1 MLWRYALFSCALG
14 MAGLP
19 IYIHAPKYFVE
30 QYEIS
35 LATLGLALLLLRSID
50 FFQDPLLGRLA
61 SSSLSRRSVPLWIA
75 TAFMCFGMIFLFAIP
90 AVISPI
96 LWFSISLIILFSG
109 FSFAYIRIYALGVEA
124 FGMEGQIKI
133 AKWRE
138 AGTLIG
144 ICLAAAAPTIL
155 SINGSDGYENFAFLF
170 CFLMIIAT
178 FLMSSDFSK
187 NFAKVK
193 KHTTSVFPKDAGLQT
208 LLLFV
213 FLNAMPVAV
222 TSTLY
227 LFYVDHVLGLEA
239 MGGPLLILF
248 FLSAAFSAPF
258 WTKWAEHYGALQVLR
273 VSMLVS
279 ILSFVWAYNLN
290 AGEVIAFSIIC
301 FATGLSLGA
310 DMTLL
315 PAIFAKRLAKTKYDA
330 NTGFGIWNF
339 SNKLALALT
348 AGILLPLMEFAGFET
363 QDMRSTLSREVLII
377 SYAIVPCGLK
387 VLTLIWLQN
396 LIRKDKKNYE
406 RLV

>member
-35 LATLGLALLLLRSID
+35 LATLGLTLLLLRSID

-61 SSSLSRRSVPLWIA
+61 SSTMSRGSVPLWIA
-75 TAFMCFGMIFLFAIP
+75 TAFMCFGMILLFAIP
-90 AVISPI
+90 AFISPI

-109 FSFAYIRIYALGVEA
+109 FSFAYIRMYALGVEV

-155 SINGSDGYENFAFLF
+155 SITGANGYKNFALLF
-170 CFLMIIAT
+170 CSLIIIAT
-178 FLMSSDFSK
+178 FIMASEFSK
-187 NFAKVK
+187 TCFKVQ
-193 KHTTSVFPKDAGLQT
+193 KHITSVFPKDAGLQR

-248 FLSAAFSAPF
+248 FLSAAFSAPL
-258 WTKWAEHYGALQVLR
+258 WTRWAEQYGALQVLR
-273 VSMLVS
+273 ISILVS
-279 ILSFVWAYNLN
+279 VLSFFWAYNLN
-290 AGEVIAFSIIC
+290 TGEVISFSIIC
-301 FATGLSLGA
+301 FATGFSLGA
-310 DMTLL
+310 DMTIL
-315 PAIFAKRLAKTKYDA
+315 PAIFAKRLAKTKHDP

-339 SNKLALALT
+339 SNKLALALM
-348 AGILLPLMEFAGFET
+348 AGILLPIMELAGFET
-363 QDMRSTLSREVLII
+363 QDMRSSLSREVLTI

-387 VLTLIWLQN
+387 IFALIWLQN
-396 LIRKDKKNYE
+396 LIGRGEN
-406 RLV
+406 L

>member
-35 LATLGLALLLLRSID
+35 LATLGLALLILRSID

-61 SSSLSRRSVPLWIA
+61 SSTLSRGSFPLWIS
-75 TAFMCFGMIFLFAIP
+75 TAFMCFGMMLLFAIP
-90 AVISPI
+90 AVISPL

-109 FSFAYIRIYALGVEA
+109 FSFAYIRLYALGVEA
-124 FGMEGQIKI
+124 FGMEDQIKI
-133 AKWRE
+133 ARWRE

-155 SINGSDGYENFAFLF
+155 SILGSNGYKNFAFLF
-170 CFLMIIAT
+170 CSLIIVAT
-178 FLMSSDFSK
+178 FLINSEFSK
-187 NFAKVK
+187 TFVKVQK
-193 KHTTSVFPKDAGLQT
+193 RITSVFPKDTGLQR

-213 FLNAMPVAV
+213 FLNALPVAV

-227 LFYVDHVLGLEA
+227 LFYVDHVLGLDA
-239 MGGPLLILF
+239 LGGALLILF

-258 WTKWAEHYGALQVLR
+258 WTRWAEQYGGLQVLR
-273 VSMLVS
+273 ISMLVS
-279 ILSFVWAYNLN
+279 ILSFIWAYNLN

-310 DMTLL
+310 DMTIL
-315 PAIFAKRLAKTKYDA
+315 PAIFAKRLAKTKHDA
-330 NTGFGIWNF
+330 NAGFGIWNF

-348 AGILLPLMEFAGFET
+348 AGILLPIMEFAGFET
-363 QDMRSTLSREVLII
+363 QDMRSSLSREILTI
-377 SYAIVPCGLK
+377 SYAIIPCGLK
-387 VLTLIWLQN
+387 ILALIWLQT
-396 LIRKDKKNYE
+396 LIRRDKN
-406 RLV
+406 L

>member
-1 MLWRYALFSCALG
+1 MMLWRYALFSCTLG

-30 QYEIS
+30 QYEIN
-35 LATLGLALLLLRSID
+35 LATLGLALLLLRSVD

-61 SSSLSRRSVPLWIA
+61 SSTLSRGSSPLWIA
-75 TAFMCFGMIFLFAIP
+75 TAFMCLGMILLFAIP
-90 AVISPI
+90 AVTSPI

-109 FSFAYIRIYALGVEA
+109 FSFAYIRIYAFGVEA
-124 FGMEGQIKI
+124 FGMDGQIKI

-138 AGTLIG
+138 GGTLIG
-144 ICLAAAAPTIL
+144 ICLAAAAPSTL
-155 SINGSDGYENFAFLF
+155 SITGSNGYKNFAFLF
-170 CFLMIIAT
+170 CALIIIAT
-178 FLMSSDFSK
+178 FLMTSDFSK
-187 NFAKVK
+187 TFFKVQK
-193 KHTTSVFPKDAGLQT
+193 QTTSIFPKDVGLQR

-227 LFYVDHVLGLEA
+227 LFYVDHVLGLEV

-258 WTKWAEHYGALQVLR
+258 WTRWAEHYGALQVLR
-273 VSMLVS
+273 ISMLVS

-310 DMTLL
+310 DMTIL
-315 PAIFAKRLAKTKYDA
+315 PAIFAQRLAKTKHDP

-339 SNKLALALT
+339 SNKLALAFT

-363 QDMRSTLSREVLII
+363 QDMRSSLSTEVLKI

-387 VLTLIWLQN
+387 IFALIWLQN
-396 LIRKDKKNYE
+396 LIGRDKN
-406 RLV
+406 L

>member
-30 QYEIS
+30 HYEIS
-35 LATLGLALLLLRSID
+35 LATLGLTLLLLRSID

-61 SSSLSRRSVPLWIA
+61 SSTVSRGSVPLWIA
-75 TAFMCFGMIFLFAIP
+75 TAFMCFGMILLFAIP
-90 AVISPI
+90 AFIFPI
-96 LWFSISLIILFSG
+96 LWFSISLIFLFSG

-138 AGTLIG
+138 VGTLIG

-155 SINGSDGYENFAFLF
+155 SITGSNGYKNFAFLF
-170 CFLMIIAT
+170 CSLIITAT
-178 FLMSSDFSK
+178 FLMSSDLN
-187 NFAKVK
+187 NFFKVQK
-193 KHTTSVFPKDAGLQT
+193 QTTSVFPKDAGLKR

-227 LFYVDHVLGLEA
+227 LFYVDNVLGLEA

-258 WTKWAEHYGALQVLR
+258 WTRWAEQYGALQVLR
-273 VSMLVS
+273 ISMLVS

-310 DMTLL
+310 DMTIL
-315 PAIFAKRLAKTKYDA
+315 PAIFAKRLAKTKHDP

-339 SNKLALALT
+339 SNKLALALM
-348 AGILLPLMEFAGFET
+348 AGILLPIMELAGFET
-363 QDMRSTLSREVLII
+363 QDMRSSLSREVLTI

-387 VLTLIWLQN
+387 IFALIWLQN
-396 LIRKDKKNYE
+396 MIGRSKN
-406 RLV
+406 L

>member
-1 MLWRYALFSCALG
+1 MLWRYALFSCTLG

-30 QYEIS
+30 QYEIN
-35 LATLGLALLLLRSID
+35 LATLGLALLLLRSVD

-61 SSSLSRRSVPLWIA
+61 SSTLSRGSSPLWIA
-75 TAFMCFGMIFLFAIP
+75 TAFMCLGMILLFAIP
-90 AVISPI
+90 AVTSPI

-109 FSFAYIRIYALGVEA
+109 FSFAYIRIYAFGVEA
-124 FGMEGQIKI
+124 FGMDGQIKI

-138 AGTLIG
+138 GGTLIG
-144 ICLAAAAPTIL
+144 ICLAAAAPSIL
-155 SINGSDGYENFAFLF
+155 SITGSNGYKNFAFLF
-170 CFLMIIAT
+170 CALIIIAT
-178 FLMSSDFSK
+178 FLMTSDFSK
-187 NFAKVK
+187 TFFKVQK
-193 KHTTSVFPKDAGLQT
+193 QTTSIFPKDVGLQR

-227 LFYVDHVLGLEA
+227 LFYVDHVLGLEV

-258 WTKWAEHYGALQVLR
+258 WTRWAEHYGALQVLR
-273 VSMLVS
+273 ISMLVS

-310 DMTLL
+310 DMTIL
-315 PAIFAKRLAKTKYDA
+315 PAIFAQRLAKTKHDP

-339 SNKLALALT
+339 SNKLALAFT

-363 QDMRSTLSREVLII
+363 QDMRSSLSTEVLKI

-387 VLTLIWLQN
+387 IFALIWLQN
-396 LIRKDKKNYE
+396 LIGRDKK
-406 RLV
+406 L

>member
-1 MLWRYALFSCALG
+1 

-61 SSSLSRRSVPLWIA
+61 SSTLSLGSFPLWIA
-75 TAFMCFGMIFLFAIP
+75 TAFMCFGMVLLFAIP
-90 AVISPI
+90 AVTSPL

-124 FGMEGQIKI
+124 FGLEGQIRI

-155 SINGSDGYENFAFLF
+155 SITGSNGYKNFAFLF
-170 CFLMIIAT
+170 CSLIIVATALMN
-178 FLMSSDFSK
+178 SDFSK
-187 NFAKVK
+187 TFVKVQK
-193 KHTTSVFPKDAGLQT
+193 QVTSVFPKDSGLQR
-208 LLLFV
+208 LLFFV
-213 FLNAMPVAV
+213 FLNALPVAV

-239 MGGPLLILF
+239 VGGALLILF

-258 WTKWAEHYGALQVLR
+258 WTRWAEHYGALKVLR
-273 VSMLVS
+273 ISMFVS

-310 DMTLL
+310 DMTIL
-315 PAIFAKRLAKTKYDA
+315 PAIFAKRLAKTKHDA
-330 NTGFGIWNF
+330 NAGFGIWNF

-348 AGILLPLMEFAGFET
+348 AGILLPIMEFAGFET
-363 QDMRSTLSREVLII
+363 QDMRSSLSREVLTM

-387 VLTLIWLQN
+387 ILALIWLQN
-396 LIRKDKKNYE
+396 LIIRDKN
-406 RLV
+406 L

>member
-35 LATLGLALLLLRSID
+35 LATLGLALLILRSID

-61 SSSLSRRSVPLWIA
+61 SSTLSRGSFPLWIS
-75 TAFMCFGMIFLFAIP
+75 TAFMCFGMILLFAIP
-90 AVISPI
+90 AVISPL

-109 FSFAYIRIYALGVEA
+109 FSFAYIRLYALGVEA
-124 FGMEGQIKI
+124 FGMEDQIKI
-133 AKWRE
+133 ARWRE

-155 SINGSDGYENFAFLF
+155 SILGSNGYKNFAFLF
-170 CFLMIIAT
+170 CSLIIVAT
-178 FLMSSDFSK
+178 FLINSDFSK
-187 NFAKVK
+187 TFVK
-193 KHTTSVFPKDAGLQT
+193 AQKRITSVFPKDSGLQR

-213 FLNAMPVAV
+213 FLNALPVAV

-227 LFYVDHVLGLEA
+227 LFYVDHVLGLDA
-239 MGGPLLILF
+239 LGGALLILF

-258 WTKWAEHYGALQVLR
+258 WTRWAEQYGGLQVLR
-273 VSMLVS
+273 ISMLVS
-279 ILSFVWAYNLN
+279 ILSFIWAYNLN

-310 DMTLL
+310 DMTIL
-315 PAIFAKRLAKTKYDA
+315 PAIFAKRLAKTKHDA
-330 NTGFGIWNF
+330 NAGFGIWNF

-348 AGILLPLMEFAGFET
+348 AGILLPIMEFAGFET
-363 QDMRSTLSREVLII
+363 QDMRSSLSREILTI
-377 SYAIVPCGLK
+377 SYAIIPCGLK
-387 VLTLIWLQN
+387 ILALIWLQT
-396 LIRKDKKNYE
+396 LIRRDKN
-406 RLV
+406 L

>member
-30 QYEIS
+30 QYEIN
-35 LATLGLALLLLRSID
+35 LATLGLALLLLRSVD

-61 SSSLSRRSVPLWIA
+61 SSTLSRGSSPLWIA
-75 TAFMCFGMIFLFAIP
+75 TAFMCLGMILLFAIP
-90 AVISPI
+90 AVTSPI

-109 FSFAYIRIYALGVEA
+109 FSFAYIRIYAFGVEA
-124 FGMEGQIKI
+124 FGMDGQIKI

-138 AGTLIG
+138 GGTLIG
-144 ICLAAAAPTIL
+144 ICLAAAAPSIL
-155 SINGSDGYENFAFLF
+155 SITGSNGYKNFAFLF
-170 CFLMIIAT
+170 CALIIIAT
-178 FLMSSDFSK
+178 FLMTSDFSK
-187 NFAKVK
+187 TFFKVQK
-193 KHTTSVFPKDAGLQT
+193 QTTSIFPKDVGLQR

-227 LFYVDHVLGLEA
+227 LFYVDHVLGLEV

-258 WTKWAEHYGALQVLR
+258 WTRWAEHYGALQVLR

-310 DMTLL
+310 DMTIL
-315 PAIFAKRLAKTKYDA
+315 PAIFAQRLAKTKHDP

-339 SNKLALALT
+339 SNKLALAFT

-363 QDMRSTLSREVLII
+363 QDMRSSLSTEVLKI

-387 VLTLIWLQN
+387 IFALIWLQN
-396 LIRKDKKNYE
+396 LIGRDKNI
-406 RLV
+406 

>member
-50 FFQDPLLGRLA
+50 FFQDPFLGRLA
-61 SSSLSRRSVPLWIA
+61 SSTLSRGSFPLWIA
-75 TAFMCFGMIFLFAIP
+75 TAFMCFGMVFLFAIP
-90 AVISPI
+90 AVTSPL
-96 LWFSISLIILFSG
+96 LWFSISLISLFSG
-109 FSFAYIRIYALGVEA
+109 FSFAYIRIYAIGVEV
-124 FGMEGQIKI
+124 FGMEVQIRI

-155 SINGSDGYENFAFLF
+155 SITGSNGYKNFAFLF
-170 CFLMIIAT
+170 CSLIIVATALMN
-178 FLMSSDFSK
+178 SDFSK
-187 NFAKVK
+187 TFFKVQK
-193 KHTTSVFPKDAGLQT
+193 QINSVFPKDSGLQK

-213 FLNAMPVAV
+213 FLNALPVAV

-239 MGGPLLILF
+239 IGGALLILF

-258 WTKWAEHYGALQVLR
+258 WTRWAEHYGALKMLR
-273 VSMLVS
+273 ISILVS
-279 ILSFVWAYNLN
+279 ILSFVGAYNLN

-310 DMTLL
+310 DMTIL
-315 PAIFAKRLAKTKYDA
+315 PAIFAKRLAKTKHDA
-330 NTGFGIWNF
+330 NAGFGIWNF

-348 AGILLPLMEFAGFET
+348 AGILLPIMEFAGFET
-363 QDMRSTLSREVLII
+363 QDMRSSLSREILTV

-387 VLTLIWLQN
+387 VLALIWLQN
-396 LIRKDKKNYE
+396 LIIRDKN
-406 RLV
+406 L

>member
-30 QYEIS
+30 QYEIN
-35 LATLGLALLLLRSID
+35 LAILGLALLLLRSID

-61 SSSLSRRSVPLWIA
+61 SSTLSRGSGPLWIA
-75 TAFMCFGMIFLFAIP
+75 TAFMCFGMILLFAIP
-90 AVISPI
+90 AVTSPI

-109 FSFAYIRIYALGVEA
+109 FSFAYIRIYAFGVEA
-124 FGMEGQIKI
+124 FGMDGQIKI

-138 AGTLIG
+138 GGTLIG
-144 ICLAAAAPTIL
+144 ICLAAAAPSIL
-155 SINGSDGYENFAFLF
+155 SINGSNGYKNFAFLF
-170 CFLMIIAT
+170 CALIIIAT
-178 FLMSSDFSK
+178 FFMTSDFSK
-187 NFAKVK
+187 TFFKVQK
-193 KHTTSVFPKDAGLQT
+193 QTTSIFPKDVGLRR

-213 FLNAMPVAV
+213 FLNAMPIAV

-227 LFYVDHVLGLEA
+227 LFYVDHVLGLEV

-258 WTKWAEHYGALQVLR
+258 WTRWAEYYGALQVLR
-273 VSMLVS
+273 ISMLVS
-279 ILSFVWAYNLN
+279 IFSFVWAYNLN

-310 DMTLL
+310 DMTIL
-315 PAIFAKRLAKTKYDA
+315 PAIFAQRLAKTKHDP
-330 NTGFGIWNF
+330 NIGFGIWNF
-339 SNKLALALT
+339 SNKLALAFT

-363 QDMRSTLSREVLII
+363 QDMRSSLSREVLTI

-387 VLTLIWLQN
+387 IFALIWLQN
-396 LIRKDKKNYE
+396 LIGRDKN
-406 RLV
+406 L

>member
-1 MLWRYALFSCALG
+1 MMLWRYALFSCALG

-30 QYEIS
+30 QYEIN
-35 LATLGLALLLLRSID
+35 LATLGLALLLLRSVD

-61 SSSLSRRSVPLWIA
+61 SSTLSRGSSPLWIA
-75 TAFMCFGMIFLFAIP
+75 TAFMCLGMILLFAIP
-90 AVISPI
+90 AVTSPI

-109 FSFAYIRIYALGVEA
+109 FSFSYIRIYAFGVEA
-124 FGMEGQIKI
+124 FGMDGQIKI

-138 AGTLIG
+138 GGTLIG
-144 ICLAAAAPTIL
+144 ICLAAAAPSIL
-155 SINGSDGYENFAFLF
+155 SITGSNGYKNFAFLF
-170 CFLMIIAT
+170 CALIIIAT
-178 FLMSSDFSK
+178 FLMTSDFSK
-187 NFAKVK
+187 TFFKVQK
-193 KHTTSVFPKDAGLQT
+193 QTTSIFPKDVGLQR

-227 LFYVDHVLGLEA
+227 LFYVDHVLGLEV

-258 WTKWAEHYGALQVLR
+258 WTRWAEHYGALQVLR
-273 VSMLVS
+273 ISMLVS

-310 DMTLL
+310 DMTIL
-315 PAIFAKRLAKTKYDA
+315 PAIFAQRLAKTKHDP

-339 SNKLALALT
+339 SNKLALAFT

-363 QDMRSTLSREVLII
+363 QDMRSSLSTEVLKI

-387 VLTLIWLQN
+387 IFALIWLQN
-396 LIRKDKKNYE
+396 LIGRDKN
-406 RLV
+406 L

>member
-1 MLWRYALFSCALG
+1 MLWRYALFSCTLG

-30 QYEIS
+30 QYEIN
-35 LATLGLALLLLRSID
+35 LATLGLALLLLRSVD

-61 SSSLSRRSVPLWIA
+61 SSTLSRGSSPLWIA
-75 TAFMCFGMIFLFAIP
+75 TAFMCLGMILLFAIP
-90 AVISPI
+90 AVTSPI

-109 FSFAYIRIYALGVEA
+109 FSFAYIRIYAFGVEA
-124 FGMEGQIKI
+124 FGMDGQIKI

-138 AGTLIG
+138 GGTLIG
-144 ICLAAAAPTIL
+144 ICLAAAAPSIL
-155 SINGSDGYENFAFLF
+155 SITGSNGYKNFAFLF
-170 CFLMIIAT
+170 CALIIIAT
-178 FLMSSDFSK
+178 FLMTSDFSK
-187 NFAKVK
+187 TFFKVQK
-193 KHTTSVFPKDAGLQT
+193 QTTSIFPKDVGLQR

-227 LFYVDHVLGLEA
+227 LFYVDHVLGLEV

-258 WTKWAEHYGALQVLR
+258 WTRWAEHYGALQVLR

-310 DMTLL
+310 DMTIL
-315 PAIFAKRLAKTKYDA
+315 PAIFAQRLAKTKHDP

-339 SNKLALALT
+339 SNKLALAFT

-363 QDMRSTLSREVLII
+363 QDMRSSLSTEVLKI

-387 VLTLIWLQN
+387 IFALIWLQN
-396 LIRKDKKNYE
+396 LIGRDKN
-406 RLV
+406 L

>member
-1 MLWRYALFSCALG
+1 MMLWRYALFSCTLG

-30 QYEIS
+30 QYEIN
-35 LATLGLALLLLRSID
+35 LATLGLALLLLRSVD

-61 SSSLSRRSVPLWIA
+61 SSTLSRGSSPLWIA
-75 TAFMCFGMIFLFAIP
+75 TAFMCLGMILLFAIP
-90 AVISPI
+90 AVTSPI

-109 FSFAYIRIYALGVEA
+109 FSFAYIRIYAFGVEA
-124 FGMEGQIKI
+124 FGMDGQIKI

-138 AGTLIG
+138 GGTLIG
-144 ICLAAAAPTIL
+144 ICLAAAAPSIL
-155 SINGSDGYENFAFLF
+155 SITGSNGYKNFAFLF
-170 CFLMIIAT
+170 CALIIIAT
-178 FLMSSDFSK
+178 FLMTSDFSK
-187 NFAKVK
+187 TFFKVQK
-193 KHTTSVFPKDAGLQT
+193 QTTSIFPKDVGLQR

-227 LFYVDHVLGLEA
+227 LFYVDHVLGLEV

-258 WTKWAEHYGALQVLR
+258 WTRWAEHYGALQVLR
-273 VSMLVS
+273 ISMLVS

-310 DMTLL
+310 DMTIL
-315 PAIFAKRLAKTKYDA
+315 PAIFAQRLAKTKHDP

-339 SNKLALALT
+339 SNKLALAFT

-363 QDMRSTLSREVLII
+363 QDMRSSLSTEVLKI

-387 VLTLIWLQN
+387 IFALIWLQSLIGRDKN
-396 LIRKDKKNYE
+396 L
-406 RLV
+406 

>member
-1 MLWRYALFSCALG
+1 MMLWRYALFSCTLG

-30 QYEIS
+30 QYEIN
-35 LATLGLALLLLRSID
+35 LATLGLALLLLRSVD

-61 SSSLSRRSVPLWIA
+61 SSTLSRGSSPLWIA
-75 TAFMCFGMIFLFAIP
+75 TAFMCLGMILLFAIP
-90 AVISPI
+90 AVTSPI

-109 FSFAYIRIYALGVEA
+109 FSFSYIRIYAFGVEA
-124 FGMEGQIKI
+124 FGMDGQIKI

-138 AGTLIG
+138 GGTLIG
-144 ICLAAAAPTIL
+144 ICLAAAAPSIL
-155 SINGSDGYENFAFLF
+155 SITGSNGYKNFAFLF
-170 CFLMIIAT
+170 CALIIIAT
-178 FLMSSDFSK
+178 FLMTSDFSK
-187 NFAKVK
+187 TFFKVQK
-193 KHTTSVFPKDAGLQT
+193 QTTSIFPKDVGLQR

-227 LFYVDHVLGLEA
+227 LFYVDHVLGLEV

-258 WTKWAEHYGALQVLR
+258 WTRWAEHYGALQVLR
-273 VSMLVS
+273 ISMLVS

-310 DMTLL
+310 DMTIL
-315 PAIFAKRLAKTKYDA
+315 PAIFAQRLAKTKHDP

-339 SNKLALALT
+339 SNKLALAFT

-363 QDMRSTLSREVLII
+363 QDMRSNLSTEVLKI

-387 VLTLIWLQN
+387 IFALIWLQN
-396 LIRKDKKNYE
+396 LIGRDKN
-406 RLV
+406 L

>member
-1 MLWRYALFSCALG
+1 MMLWRYALFSCALG

-30 QYEIS
+30 QYEIN
-35 LATLGLALLLLRSID
+35 LATLGLALLLLRSVD

-61 SSSLSRRSVPLWIA
+61 SSTVSRGSSPLWIA
-75 TAFMCFGMIFLFAIP
+75 TAFMCLGMILLFAIP
-90 AVISPI
+90 AVTSPI

-109 FSFAYIRIYALGVEA
+109 FSFSYIRIYAFGVEA
-124 FGMEGQIKI
+124 FGMDGQIKI

-138 AGTLIG
+138 GGTLIG
-144 ICLAAAAPTIL
+144 ICLAAAAPSIL
-155 SINGSDGYENFAFLF
+155 SITGSNGYKNFAFLF
-170 CFLMIIAT
+170 CALIIIAT
-178 FLMSSDFSK
+178 FLMTSDFSK
-187 NFAKVK
+187 TFFKVQRQ
-193 KHTTSVFPKDAGLQT
+193 TTSIFPKDIGLRR

-227 LFYVDHVLGLEA
+227 LFYVDHVLGLEV

-258 WTKWAEHYGALQVLR
+258 WTRWAEHYGALQVLR
-273 VSMLVS
+273 ISMLVS

-310 DMTLL
+310 DMTIL
-315 PAIFAKRLAKTKYDA
+315 PAIFAQRLAKTKHDP

-339 SNKLALALT
+339 SNKLALAFT

-363 QDMRSTLSREVLII
+363 KDMRSSLSREVVKI

-387 VLTLIWLQN
+387 IFALIWLQN
-396 LIRKDKKNYE
+396 LIGRDKN
-406 RLV
+406 L

>member
-35 LATLGLALLLLRSID
+35 LATLGLALLILRSID

-61 SSSLSRRSVPLWIA
+61 SSTLSRGSFPLWIS
-75 TAFMCFGMIFLFAIP
+75 TAFMCFGMMLLFAIP
-90 AVISPI
+90 AVLSPL

-109 FSFAYIRIYALGVEA
+109 FSFAYIRLYALGVEA
-124 FGMEGQIKI
+124 FGMEDQIKI
-133 AKWRE
+133 ARWRE

-155 SINGSDGYENFAFLF
+155 SILGSNGYKNFAFLF
-170 CFLMIIAT
+170 CSLIIVAT
-178 FLMSSDFSK
+178 FLINSDFSK
-187 NFAKVK
+187 TFVK
-193 KHTTSVFPKDAGLQT
+193 AQKRITSVFPKDSGLQR

-213 FLNAMPVAV
+213 FLNALPVAV

-227 LFYVDHVLGLEA
+227 LFYVDHVLGLDA
-239 MGGPLLILF
+239 LGGALLILF

-258 WTKWAEHYGALQVLR
+258 WTRWAEQYGGLQVLR
-273 VSMLVS
+273 ISMLVS
-279 ILSFVWAYNLN
+279 IPSFIWAYNLN

-310 DMTLL
+310 DMTIL
-315 PAIFAKRLAKTKYDA
+315 PAIFAKRLAKTKHDA
-330 NTGFGIWNF
+330 NAGFGIWNF

-348 AGILLPLMEFAGFET
+348 AGILLPIMEFAGFET
-363 QDMRSTLSREVLII
+363 QDMRSSLSREILTI
-377 SYAIVPCGLK
+377 SYAIIPCGLK
-387 VLTLIWLQN
+387 ILALIWLQT
-396 LIRKDKKNYE
+396 LIRRDKN
-406 RLV
+406 L